1 MNLEISVYKQG
12 IMHKILVFK
21 KLGTARFYDDNQSW
35 VSWRNIVTM
44 SKDSWNMQASSKK
57 FKTSAKFVDFFYFN
71 FCQRIIDFYEYE
83 NLLSLFF
90 IKDFMKSTF
99 HIDSYCRLT
108 SHSVE
113 KHENLSYR
121 KNISWNQLFSNLFC
135 ITVAFTKFL
144 SKKYAREFP

>member
-1 MNLEISVYKQG
+1 MSQLKKYCHNEQRQLEHAGK
-12 IMHKILVFK
+12 F
-21 KLGTARFYDDNQSW
+21 
-35 VSWRNIVTM
+35 
-44 SKDSWNMQASSKK
+44 KK
-57 FKTSAKFVDFFYFN
+57 FKTSAKYVDFFNFN

-121 KNISWNQLFSNLFC
+121 KNIS
-135 ITVAFTKFL
+135 
-144 SKKYAREFP
+144 